1 MKTFNMVQVIEL
13 AIQEFLNAD
22 LSTDENQKKT
32 KNDISGY
39 IFKSGFIP
47 DQKNPQQSF
56 NAINESVSTVVHTII
71 DLKLSEQEKIA
82 KEKELARKAK
92 LETLASYKPKFT
104 SANHIN
110 LQTFELL
117 SKAIEFNVNMD
128 SVKQLFKVSDTSKMP
143 HDKINVAGKNSYAF
157 NWLKDNHTSNFYND
171 IIELCNIDPIQK
183 EYSDNLK
190 HDKKNITY
198 YVDMIQ
204 FYKLFDDVY
213 GIGSMQD
220 TISQLEDE
228 SIADIEQLDQSTK
241 VINQLRT
248 EIEQLKKAKI
258 PAKKVPAKK
267 VPAKKVA

>member
-1 MKTFNMVQVIEL
+1 MVQVIEL

-56 NAINESVSTVVHTII
+56 NVINESVSTVIHTII

-104 SANHIN
+104 SSDHIN

-117 SKAIEFNVNMD
+117 TKSIEFDVNFD
-128 SVKQLFKVSDTSKMP
+128 SVKQLFNVSDTSKLS
-143 HDKINVAGKNSYAF
+143 HDKINTSGKNSYSF
-157 NWLKDNHTSNFYND
+157 NWLKDNNTDNFYND
-171 IIELCNIDPIQK
+171 IVELCHVDPIQQN
-183 EYSDNLK
+183 YTDNLK
-190 HDKKNITY
+190 HDKKNLSY
-198 YVDMIQ
+198 YADMLQ

-213 GIGSMQD
+213 GIGSMQE
-220 TISQLEDE
+220 TISQLEDD
-228 SIADIEQLDQSTK
+228 SLNDIEQLEQSIKTIESLK
-241 VINQLRT
+241 A
-248 EIEQLKKAKI
+248 EIARLKT
-258 PAKKVPAKK
+258 PAKKAPAKK
-267 VPAKKVA
+267 APAKKVA